1 MTAFNLAGLLHEP
14 AGASRHVRLRDHYV
28 TLGPEVEL
36 AGPVDAELRLQRT
49 NRGVIVQGELRALL
63 RRTCARCT
71 DPYVEE
77 VRVTIDEEFL
87 PSVDLDSGA
96 PVTVERSDDD
106 VLRID
111 AHHEIDLDGVFR
123 DDLSLTEPMHPL
135 CRPDCRG
142 LCVDCGGRL
151 DAGEHAHGD
160 DEIDPRLAALASLLN
175 DRNGDG
181 PD

>member
-1 MTAFNLAGLLHEP
+1 VTAFNLAGLLHEP